1 MDIAGLKSLH
11 VWLLELIIN
20 VEGIRTCSSLDNY
33 VVFVQF
39 MHISAKVDFPFAF
52 DAPFNE

>member
-1 MDIAGLKSLH
+1 MDIAGLKSQH
-11 VWLLELIIN
+11 VWLLELIISA
-20 VEGIRTCSSLDNY
+20 EGFYTCSSTHNY